1 MSRLAILFVL
11 AFAAVARADVTTEKD
26 LRATVAILRARVDAL
41 TAMNAA
47 LVAKLPAAGETK
59 THAAERGAVLQAQA
73 ETTQTN
79 GFVTDSQSR
88 QIEFEKQLTALQV
101 DLHKVVGLQ
110 QNAMYML
117 VVLFILVASFTGTV
131 VYSNRRPRVDARTE

>member
-11 AFAAVARADVTTEKD
+11 AFAAVARADVTTEKE

-47 LVAKLPAAGETK
+47 LLAKLPTSAETK
-59 THAAERGAVLQAQA
+59 THALEKGAVLQAQA

-79 GFVTDSQSR
+79 AFVTDSQSR
-88 QIEFEKQLTALQV
+88 EIEFEKQLTALQIN
-101 DLHKVVGLQ
+101 LHKVVQLQ

-117 VVLFILVASFTGTV
+117 VVLFIIVAMFTGTV